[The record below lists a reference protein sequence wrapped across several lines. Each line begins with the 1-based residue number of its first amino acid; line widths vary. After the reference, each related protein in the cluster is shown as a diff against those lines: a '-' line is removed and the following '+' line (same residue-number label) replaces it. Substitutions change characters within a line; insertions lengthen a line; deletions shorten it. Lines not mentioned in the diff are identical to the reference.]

1 MTVTINGDGSV
12 TGLTTLPDS
21 AMASGSVIQVVH
33 DFDITSGGFSTSSQ
47 SNVTSSVLPTLAI
60 TPSSSSSKIYVSAY
74 IGMQHDGLGQ
84 VENTIYRVISGGS
97 TTDLSGGNTY
107 GLVFKGGSNPEW
119 GYAGVQFID
128 SPNTTSQVTY
138 TWYSRSEHGQA
149 VAPRM
154 GGSTIGIT
162 LMEIKS

>member
-33 DFDITSGGFSTSSQ
+33 DFDATSAGLSTSST
-47 SNVTSSVLPTLAI
+47 SYVTSSVLPTLAI

-84 VENTIYRVISGGS
+84 IENTIYRVISGGT
-97 TTDLSGGNTY
+97 TTDLSGGSTY
-107 GLVFKGGSNPEW
+107 GLAFKGGTNPEW
-119 GYAGVQFID
+119 GYVGVQFVD

-138 TWYSRSEHGQA
+138 TWYSRSEHGQS

-154 GGSTIGIT
+154 GGSAMGIT